1 MRRREFITLLGSA
14 AASLVSDAH
23 AQQQPGRVW
32 HVGILGVVPPT
43 ADMLS
48 IFRDGLRERGYVEGQ
63 NLSIDVRWPQG
74 SSFERN
80 PGVATELVR
89 GNVDAIVTW
98 ATEATM
104 AASRATLTIPIV
116 MVGTGDPVG
125 MHFITSLARPGGN
138 ITGVTNVSPDL
149 AGKLIELFV
158 EIVPGMNH
166 VGVVRNPRNSGT
178 AIVLQQTEVAI
189 RNLGLQAD
197 VVEAGVDEELE
208 SAFAALSTKH
218 VEGIVLIPEP
228 FIIEHRVWIAEFAL
242 KAGLPTA
249 FQRRENVEAGGLLS
263 YGPNLQEQWRQA
275 AVYVDRILK
284 GALPAEMP
292 VEQPTKFD
300 LVINLKTA
308 RALGLDVPLQ
318 LQQLADEVIE

>member
-1 MRRREFITLLGSA
+1 
-14 AASLVSDAH
+14 
-23 AQQQPGRVW
+23 
-32 HVGILGVVPPT
+32 
-43 ADMLS
+43 
-48 IFRDGLRERGYVEGQ
+48 
-63 NLSIDVRWPQG
+63 
-74 SSFERN
+74 
-80 PGVATELVR
+80 
-89 GNVDAIVTW
+89 
-98 ATEATM
+98 M
-104 AASRATLTIPIV
+104 AASRATLTTPIV

-125 MHFITSLARPGGN
+125 MHFITSLAHPGGN
-138 ITGVTNVSPDL
+138 ITGVTNISPDL

-308 RALGLDVPLQ
+308 RTLGLDVPLQ